1 MTNEVNIPDSA
12 VYAGMGALGAIVGWF
27 VRLERRLNARLTRTE
42 HREICED
49 RNKDLT
55 DQLGKIIAMQ
65 EKQQVLLEKHAE
77 NTLMHRQ
84 WMGDSIA
91 HIRTQVAV
99 IRDRMGDDPLKDNT
113 GNFKRGIS

>member
-1 MTNEVNIPDSA
+1 MTSEVNIPDPA
-12 VYAGMGALGAIVGWF
+12 VYAGIGSFGAIVAWF

-49 RNKDLT
+49 RNVELT

-65 EKQQVLLEKHAE
+65 EKQQVLLEKQTE

-91 HIRTQVAV
+91 HIRTQIAV
-99 IRDRMGDDPLKDNT
+99 IRDRMGDDPLKDDT
-113 GNFKRGIS
+113 GNFKRGSR